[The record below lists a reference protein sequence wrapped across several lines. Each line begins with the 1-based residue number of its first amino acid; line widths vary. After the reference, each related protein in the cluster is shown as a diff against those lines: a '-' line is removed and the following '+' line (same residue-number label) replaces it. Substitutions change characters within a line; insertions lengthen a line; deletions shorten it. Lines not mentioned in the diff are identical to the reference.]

1 MQRAEK
7 KHEGRK
13 DEEQKKALSLS
24 DEELEEEVPEHPWET
39 AKRLWEVAGDQRW
52 RLVVASISAI
62 FYVVGTLWAV
72 AYSAGLVDLIWKN
85 IQAAFAAGEVYV
97 VRIGD
102 GG

>member
-13 DEEQKKALSLS
+13 NEEQKKALSLS

-62 FYVVGTLWAV
+62 FYVVGTLWAAFTTGMV
-72 AYSAGLVDLIWKN
+72 RPPAEKMTIASRSVK
-85 IQAAFAAGEVYV
+85 AAAS
-97 VRIGD
+97 R
-102 GG
+102 